1 MERNAMNKN
10 QSMLFDIGS
19 PVRSSKPRGDRHY
32 EWQVNG
38 TPPTLGRHSLAK
50 HRILSQYLQKY
61 VQVLTRK
68 KVIEGL
74 KLTLVDGF
82 AGGGLYL
89 HPDTGSELPG
99 SPIIMVNSMQEAE
112 QVVKQSR
119 KKNFM
124 LDVQYIFVEERKET
138 QDFLKGQLANCKAG
152 VEQADRITV
161 LPGAFSTHLDPILEA
176 VKKRGRSRRVI
187 FMLDQ
192 YGFTDVSMMDL
203 RKIFRDLPNAEVIL
217 TIATDWLVDY
227 WSEKSY
233 ATILPNLGISLTPEF
248 ANQVKQEHPNDWRP
262 IIQHSLHMQFK
273 LQSGAGYYT
282 PFFIHSTESHRAYW
296 LLHFSGHAK
305 ARDVMTELHH
315 ELENHFQ
322 HFGSPGI
329 NMLNGMFG
337 FDPRRISESQQPML
351 SYDFDESS
359 RQLTHNALVEQ
370 LPQLL
375 TTTGISFERLFEKIV
390 NSMPG
395 TRAMLMCAVQ
405 DLTRLNQLEVV
416 AANRRI
422 RDKGV
427 KIDAQDIIRR
437 CSQQTCF
444 SMHQFLEARN

>member
-1 MERNAMNKN
+1 MERNAMNSK
-10 QSMLFDIGS
+10 QETLFEIGS
-19 PVRSSKPRGDRHY
+19 PVRSRKPKGERHY

-89 HPDTGSELPG
+89 HPDTGTELPG

-112 QVVKQSR
+112 YVAKQSR
-119 KKNFM
+119 KKNFT

-138 QDFLKGQLANCKAG
+138 QEFLKKQLADCKAG
-152 VEQADRITV
+152 VEQADRIAV
-161 LPGAFSTHLDPILEA
+161 LPGSFSTHLDSILEA

-187 FMLDQ
+187 FVLDQ

-203 RKIFRDLPNAEVIL
+203 QKIFHDLPNAEVIL

-227 WSEKSY
+227 WSEKNY
-233 ATILPNLGISLTPEF
+233 ETILPNLGISLTPEF
-248 ANQVKQEHPNDWRP
+248 ANQVKREHPNDWRP
-262 IIQHSLHMQFK
+262 IIQHALHMEFK
-273 LQSGAGYYT
+273 LQSGAGFYT

-315 ELENHFQ
+315 ELQNHFQ

-329 NMLNGMFG
+329 DMLNGMFG
-337 FDPRRISESQQPML
+337 FDPRRIRDPQQTML

-359 RQLTHNALVEQ
+359 RQLTHDALVEQ
-370 LPQLL
+370 IPQVLPA
-375 TTTGISFERLFEKIV
+375 TGISFQRLFETLV

-395 TRAMLMCAVQ
+395 TRSMLMSAVQ
-405 DLTRLNQLEVV
+405 DLTKLNQLEVI
-416 AANRRI
+416 ATNRRI
-422 RDKGV
+422 RNKGV
-427 KIDAQDIIRR
+427 SINSQDIIQR
-437 CSQQTCF
+437 CNQQTCF
-444 SMHQFLEARN
+444 SMQQFSEART